1 MIQTPY
7 SQHTLPP
14 DLPGDHSKRLKFIA
28 VVATLGGLLFG
39 YDTGVIN
46 GALEPMKVD
55 LGLDSFK
62 QGLVVSILIFGAAI
76 GALVAGKLADRFGRK
91 SNMFLLAI

>member
-1 MIQTPY
+1 MIQASYNQNPLP
-7 SQHTLPP
+7 LPP

-28 VVATLGGLLFG
+28 VIATLGGLLFG

-46 GALEPMKVD
+46 GALEPMKLD

-76 GALVAGKLADRFGRK
+76 GALVAGKLADQFGRK
-91 SNMFLLAI
+91 HNIT